1 MENGAIRDEQ
11 ISASSQ
17 WDSNHAAIQGRLHFR
32 ATSSKAA
39 SWSARTNDVNQWI
52 QIDLRKQ
59 QTNITRIATQGRNGH
74 NQWVISYKL
83 QYSDDGQNFHYYR
96 EQGQTTDKV
105 KTLLTKV
112 KFSFFH
118 LSLSQGKFDVRT
130 FT

>member
-17 WDSNHAAIQGRLHFR
+17 WDSNHAAIQGRLYFQ
-32 ATSSKAA
+32 ATSSKAG
-39 SWSARTNDVNQWI
+39 SWSARTNDVNQWL

-59 QTNITRIATQGRNGH
+59 QTNVTRIATQGRDGH

-105 KTLLTKV
+105 KTLLTKA
-112 KFSFFH
+112 KFSFH
-118 LSLSQGKFDVRT
+118 LSLSQGKFDIRT